1 MSKLMCFDKLYIYSI
16 CLVCH
21 CKINKTWLLAPVA
34 ETKRP
39 RSFFLRPVDVALTVE
54 MTFPSL

>member
-21 CKINKTWLLAPVA
+21 CKMNKIWLFAPVA

-39 RSFFLRPVDVALTVE
+39 RSFFLQPVDVTLTRND
-54 MTFPSL
+54 FFFLL